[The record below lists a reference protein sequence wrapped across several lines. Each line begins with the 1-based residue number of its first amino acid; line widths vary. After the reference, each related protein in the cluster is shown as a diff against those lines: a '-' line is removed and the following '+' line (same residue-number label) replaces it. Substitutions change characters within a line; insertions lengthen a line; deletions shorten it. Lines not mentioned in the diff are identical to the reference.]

1 MFLQSLATALP
12 PYHYTQNEC
21 FAELESSG
29 VAASLAPRSRAL
41 LRKVL
46 SGGGSGIAK
55 RHLCLPEPTAVLT
68 RDAQELNEIYEREA
82 PRLAA
87 AALEKALAA
96 SGLAAGDLDAL
107 FVCTCTG
114 YLCPGV
120 SSHVAELLGMRESVY
135 LHDLVGLGCGAAI
148 PLMRSAAGFLAAH
161 PGSRVA
167 TIAVEVSSAA
177 FFLNDDPGVLISLC
191 LFGDGAAAAIW
202 TDQAAPERWQVG
214 RFTTLH
220 RPAEREKIRFVN
232 ERGFLKNQLHRDVPA
247 LAAQAVSDLYGT
259 CSGTPDR
266 VLAHSGGR
274 EVIEAIEALLPHRL
288 DETRAVLADC
298 GNLSS
303 PSVLFAV
310 ERALTD
316 PGDDRHWWVTS
327 FGAGFSAHAC
337 EWTRG
342 KGYSDQGSA
351 IGGALETGGTFL

>member
-21 FAELESSG
+21 FAAIEASG
-29 VAASLAPRSRAL
+29 ASAALAPRSRAI

-46 SGGGSGIAK
+46 SEGGSGIAR
-55 RHLCLPEPTAVLT
+55 RHLCLPDPAAVLS
-68 RDAQELNEIYEREA
+68 RDAQALNESFEREA

-87 AALEKALAA
+87 AALEKALAE
-96 SGLAAGDLDAL
+96 AGITAGGIDAL
-107 FVCTCTG
+107 FICTCTG

-120 SSHVAELLGMRESVY
+120 SSHVAEALGMRETVY

-161 PGSRVA
+161 PGARVA

-177 FFLNDDPGVLISLC
+177 FYLDDDPGVLISLC

-202 TDQAAPERWQVG
+202 TDQAAPGLWQVG

-220 RPAEREKIRFVN
+220 RPSEREKIRFVN
-232 ERGFLKNQLHRDVPA
+232 SRGCLKNQLDKEVPA
-247 LAAQAVSDLYGT
+247 LAARAVGELYGQLPAK
-259 CSGTPDR
+259 PDR
-266 VLAHSGGR
+266 ILAHPGGR
-274 EVIEAIEALLPHRL
+274 DVIEALEAVLPHRL
-288 DETRAVLADC
+288 EETRAVLRDC

-303 PSVLFAV
+303 PSVLFAI
-310 ERALTD
+310 ERALAD
-316 PGDDRHWWVTS
+316 PRDDRRWWATS

-337 EWTRG
+337 EWWRG
-342 KGYSDQGSA
+342 
-351 IGGALETGGTFL
+351 EE